1 MNLIVGKLVIKL
13 DGLEQFL
20 IIVKNKLDEP
30 VLESLQEISLKI
42 FA

>member
-20 IIVKNKLDEP
+20 IFVKNKLDEP
-30 VLESLQEISLKI
+30 VLESLQEKSLKI